1 MRSFKPKIVSWGNVQ
16 NKPEI
21 DVDEESF
28 LFVDKDVSIMAILDL
43 EDIGNNRIG
52 SLRPDEI
59 LPCLLEPE
67 AVFRTEIAQK
77 ELVQRL
83 FIRLSYR
90 VSRDAV
96 WHNFDDASNIQ
107 GSPCSIGKCMIREKV
122 EAEVVS
128 FENLQEE
135 LDDLKG

>member
-1 MRSFKPKIVSWGNVQ
+1 MYHLFCQLEMRSFEPKIVSWRNVQ
-16 NKPEI
+16 DKPKI

-28 LFVDKDVSIMAILDL
+28 LLVDKNVSIMAILDL

-77 ELVQRL
+77 KLVQRL
-83 FIRLSYR
+83 FIRLSY
-90 VSRDAV
+90 
-96 WHNFDDASNIQ
+96 
-107 GSPCSIGKCMIREKV
+107 
-122 EAEVVS
+122 
-128 FENLQEE
+128 
-135 LDDLKG
+135 